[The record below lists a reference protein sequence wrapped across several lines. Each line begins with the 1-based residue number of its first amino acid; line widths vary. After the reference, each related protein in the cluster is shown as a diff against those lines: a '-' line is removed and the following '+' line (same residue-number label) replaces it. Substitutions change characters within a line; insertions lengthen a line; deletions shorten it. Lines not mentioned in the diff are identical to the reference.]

1 MTALLQDAPDRSPS
15 PGDGDGPEAVV
26 EIGRVGPGDVRRLVE
41 IITVLARHGVLTA
54 ARSGGTFVLHP
65 RQQPPRALA
74 VSLRRSFAEL
84 GPTFIKLGQLI
95 ASSPG
100 LFPAFLA
107 TEMRRLLDDVPP
119 EPTRR
124 IVRTIERELGG
135 PLDLVFA
142 DLDPAP
148 LAAASIAQVHR
159 ARLHDGTEVVVK
171 VRRPHLRSRVERD
184 LRLLRVLAGG
194 LGRLGP
200 LGEVANPVGIVDDL
214 ARSLRGELDFRR
226 EAVDMAAFA
235 ANLRGF
241 GSNDRTV
248 VPRAIEDLVT
258 ERMLV
263 MTFVEGVPVDHGDVL
278 RAAGHDLTDL
288 VRLGARAWIEGA
300 LVHGLFHGDMHAG
313 NLFVTPEGKVAF
325 LDFGI
330 MGRLDDRTRTVL
342 RRLLPAVMIDGDHR
356 AVMAAVADLGA
367 VRPGAVVD
375 LDAAAADVERL
386 LAPLLDK
393 PLGELSYGEVL
404 SGVLRVAMD
413 HHVRLPSELVALV
426 KQLLYF
432 ERYVKDLAPDYRMF
446 ADPAVLEHLLERRA
460 TDPSAARPRLTAR
473 PATVELPGPPGGV
486 AVPRAGAVRF
496 SWDYDGGRT
505 ELSRLYSKAKRSQW
519 NASTDV
525 DWSIDVDPL
534 DTGGLADYL
543 PLIAAQSFERF
554 TPRQRAEAAHQFN
567 AWITSQFLHGEQGAL
582 LATAK
587 LVEQVPWVEA
597 KHYGAT
603 QVMDE
608 ARHVEVYA
616 RYLQDKLELT
626 YPVNENLQQL
636 LELIIADSRWD
647 VTYLGMQI
655 IVEGIALAAFGLIH
669 QYSTEPLIK
678 EITRYVMA
686 DEARH
691 VAFGALSLAGVYD
704 DMTAAER
711 REREDFVV
719 EAAWL
724 MRDRFLATEVWE
736 RLGIPLDDGLRD
748 SARSPMLQLFQR
760 ILFAKITP
768 NLRKIGLLTPG
779 LTDRLVAIGAISPD
793 DLVAP

>member
-1 MTALLQDAPDRSPS
+1 MTALLQDAPAREA
-15 PGDGDGPEAVV
+15 GGPAPADFAPDTVV
-26 EIGRVGPGDVRRLVE
+26 DLGRVGPGDVRRLVE
-41 IITVLARHGVLTA
+41 IVTVLARHGVLTA
-54 ARSGGTFVLHP
+54 ARTGGTFVLHP

-74 VSLRRSFAEL
+74 VALRRSFADL

-107 TEMRRLLDDVPP
+107 SEMRRLLDDVPP
-119 EPTRR
+119 EASGR
-124 IVRTIERELGG
+124 IVRTVERELDG
-135 PLDLVFA
+135 PLEDTFA
-142 DLDPAP
+142 SFDRAP

-171 VRRPHLRSRVERD
+171 VRRPKLRGRVERD

-194 LGRLGP
+194 LGRLGA
-200 LGEVANPVGIVDDL
+200 LGEVTNPVGIVEDL
-214 ARSLRGELDFRR
+214 ARSMREELDFRR
-226 EAVDMAAFA
+226 EARDMVAFGE
-235 ANLRGF
+235 NLARH

-248 VPRAIEDLVT
+248 VPDPIEGLVT
-258 ERMLV
+258 ERVLV
-263 MTFVEGVPVDHGDVL
+263 MTYVEGVPVDHGDAL
-278 RAAGHDLTDL
+278 RAAGHDLTEL

-300 LVHGLFHGDMHAG
+300 LVHGLFHGDVHAG
-313 NLFVTPEGKVAF
+313 NLFVTPEGRIAF

-330 MGRLDDRTRTVL
+330 MGRLDDRTRNVL

-367 VRPGAVVD
+367 ARREVD
-375 LDAAAADVERL
+375 LDVAAADVEAL
-386 LAPLLDK
+386 LAPLLRK
-393 PLGELSYGEVL
+393 SLGEVSYGEVL
-404 SGVLRVAMD
+404 SNVLRVAVD
-413 HHVRLPSELVALV
+413 HHVQLPRELVALV

-432 ERYVKDLAPDYRMF
+432 ERYAKDLAPDYRMF
-446 ADPAVLEHLLERRA
+446 ADPAVLEHLVDDRVDA
-460 TDPSAARPRLTAR
+460 AAARPRITAR
-473 PATVELPGPPGGV
+473 PRTVELPGPPGGV
-486 AVPRAGAVRF
+486 AVPRAGTARF
-496 SWDYDGGRT
+496 SWAYDGGRHD
-505 ELSRLYSKAKRSQW
+505 LARLYSKAKRSQW
-519 NASTDV
+519 NATTDV

-543 PLIAAQSFERF
+543 PLIAATSFERF

-626 YPVNENLQQL
+626 YPVNDNLQQL

-704 DMTAAER
+704 EMTEAER
-711 REREDFVV
+711 RDREDFVV

-748 SARSPMLQLFQR
+748 SARSPMLTLFQR
-760 ILFAKITP
+760 VLFAKITP
-768 NLRKIGLLTPG
+768 NLRKIGLLTPD
-779 LTDRLVAIGAISPD
+779 LTARLVAIGAVSPD
-793 DLVAP
+793 DLTAG